1 MASSKKYQK
10 PMQEQ
15 MDKAFF
21 LKVRTSRAPS
31 QRFSPISK
39 NIRISQS
46 RKHLPIKSDGDTF
59 ERSRFESEM
68 NEHLKNLSENVEG
81 DIKKQA
87 KCKFSKY
94 FASSNPTILFLI
106 TVAKAELLCDLNRK
120 VLNQLVDE
128 RKKAQLLLKDALQNI
143 KLLQR
148 ELDQP
153 LTQRKQLILQLLRTR
168 FTLTLNMEEKR
179 ITFSEPND
187 QTCPT
192 LHGTSRHFRIL
203 NIQEVAGQTS
213 ISLIPSENCGNT
225 TMRTIT

>member
-10 PMQEQ
+10 PMLEQ

-46 RKHLPIKSDGDTF
+46 RKHLPIESDGDTF

-68 NEHLKNLSENVEG
+68 NERLKNLSENVEG

-87 KCKFSKY
+87 K
-94 FASSNPTILFLI
+94 L
-106 TVAKAELLCDLNRK
+106 AKAELLCDLNRK

-153 LTQRKQLILQLLRTR
+153 LTQRKQLSQDLQSMNLL
-168 FTLTLNMEEKR
+168 LKDIMNK
-179 ITFSEPND
+179 
-187 QTCPT
+187 
-192 LHGTSRHFRIL
+192 
-203 NIQEVAGQTS
+203 
-213 ISLIPSENCGNT
+213 
-225 TMRTIT
+225 